1 MCFYR
6 VFSRRGH
13 FLSLTGLY
21 FLLDNLLTSFDLRQ
35 PLQMILLNSTR
46 THTHTHRKINKYSKN
61 LRTVHLKPPPSE
73 PEGGHME
80 GHHVESSGA
89 L

>member
-46 THTHTHRKINKYSKN
+46 THTHTQKNK
-61 LRTVHLKPPPSE
+61 
-73 PEGGHME
+73 
-80 GHHVESSGA
+80 
-89 L
+89 